1 MSRVIAAGE
10 CMVELRPE
18 ADGRFSR
25 NFAGDAYNTA
35 VYLKRSAPDFEVDF
49 LTATGDDAISA
60 AMRQAWRREGIDERL
75 AYIVPGA
82 RPGLYLIETDR
93 TGDRRFHY
101 WRKESAARQW
111 LRLAL
116 AHGGVSLFQGAD
128 LLYLSGISLAILSV
142 DDRKHAIQLVK
153 EAKRPIAFDPNIRLS
168 LWQSKEEARET
179 MEAMVAIAD
188 ILLPSRQDLEILYGI
203 SEVEQQLRQLQA
215 LGAKEIAL
223 TADETGCI
231 VWTGGVSVALP
242 GEKAARVLDTSGAG
256 DSFNGA
262 YLAARSKGMSA
273 TDAARD
279 GLRLAAKIV
288 AEPGA
293 IVAAGRL

>member
-1 MSRVIAAGE
+1 MTRVIAAGE
-10 CMVELRPE
+10 CMVEFRPE

-49 LTATGDDAISA
+49 LTATGDDAVST
-60 AMRQAWRREGIDERL
+60 AMRQAWRREGISERL
-75 AYIVPGA
+75 AYVVPGA
-82 RPGLYLIETDR
+82 QPGLYLIETDR

-101 WRKESAARQW
+101 WRKDSAARQW

-116 AHGGVSLFQGAD
+116 AHGSVSLFQGVD
-128 LLYLSGISLAILSV
+128 LIYLSGISLAILSA
-142 DDRKHAIQLVK
+142 DDRRNAIQLMK
-153 EAKRPIAFDPNIRLS
+153 EARRPIAFDPNVRLS
-168 LWQSKEEARET
+168 LWQSKDEARET
-179 MEAMVAIAD
+179 IEAMFAIAD
-188 ILLPSRQDLEILYGI
+188 ILLPSRQDLEIIYGI
-203 SEVEQQLRQLQA
+203 SEVEQQLRRLQE

-223 TADETGCI
+223 TTDETGCI
-231 VWTGGVSVALP
+231 VWTDGLSVALP
-242 GEKAARVLDTSGAG
+242 GQPPTRVLDTSGAG

-262 YLAARSKGMSA
+262 YLAARSKGVSA

-279 GLRLAAKIV
+279 GLRLAAKVV

-293 IVAAGRL
+293 IVAVG